1 MLRALKRVLGG
12 QESAQLLPARE
23 RRQLQI
29 AADVLVHEAR
39 RADYDEDDNQE
50 TDAGSLPW
58 ATPSASS
65 APRPASSSPRDAR
78 EPSISRASMR
88 PSP

>member
-1 MLRALKRVLGG
+1 
-12 QESAQLLPARE
+12 
-23 RRQLQI
+23 
-29 AADVLVHEAR
+29 
-39 RADYDEDDNQE
+39 
-50 TDAGSLPW
+50 LPW